1 MMIGGSRQE
10 APVKRIASVA
20 LALALT
26 AAGAAAGPEYTLEDT
41 RSLADPTSPPK
52 KVLVVAMADD
62 PKIRNRIED
71 KFVSHLRGRGIMAT
85 ASHPI
90 VPSLT
95 KMEDREKVLAALA
108 KEGVD
113 GVMTV
118 RAVSLTLDKGEKD
131 RWAQNWQTWIES
143 EQTVRQLVEQTLPLP
158 KKKSSNYGI
167 EFTLW
172 GSAGQKL
179 WAARTGITAR
189 SDLKSG
195 VSDLLQ
201 LTIDAMR
208 DARWV

>member
-1 MMIGGSRQE
+1 M
-10 APVKRIASVA
+10 KRIAAVA
-20 LALALT
+20 LALILT
-26 AAGAAAGPEYTLEDT
+26 AAGAGAGAEYTLEES
-41 RSLADPTSPPK
+41 RSIADPPSPPK
-52 KVLVVAMADD
+52 NVLVVAMADD

-113 GVMTV
+113 SVMTV
-118 RAVSLTLDKGEKD
+118 RAASLTLDKAEKD
-131 RWAQNWQTWIES
+131 RWAQDWNTWLES
-143 EQTVRQLVEQTLPLP
+143 EQTVRQLVEKTLPLP
-158 KKKSSNYGI
+158 KRKSSNYGI

-172 GSAGQKL
+172 NSTGHKV
-179 WAARTGITAR
+179 WAARTGVCAR

-195 VSDLLQ
+195 VGDLLQ
-201 LTIDAMR
+201 LVIDAMR

>member
-1 MMIGGSRQE
+1 M
-10 APVKRIASVA
+10 KRIASVA

-26 AAGAAAGPEYTLEDT
+26 AAGAAAGGDKYSLEET
-41 RSLADPTSPPK
+41 RSIAEPTSPPK
-52 KVLVVAMADD
+52 NILVLAIADD
-62 PKIRNRIED
+62 PEIRNRFED

-90 VPSLT
+90 VPSLI
-95 KMEDREKVLAALA
+95 ELADRQKILAALA

-118 RAVSLTLDKGEKD
+118 HAVSLDKTEKD
-131 RWAQNWQTWIES
+131 SWAQDWHAWVES
-143 EQTVRQLVEQTLPLP
+143 DSTVRQLIEQTLPLP
-158 KKKSSNYGI
+158 RKKSKRYGI

-172 GSAGQKL
+172 NSAGHKL
-179 WAARTGITAR
+179 WVARTGSCAR

-195 VSDLLQ
+195 VADLLQ
-201 LTIDAMR
+201 LAIDALK

>member
-1 MMIGGSRQE
+1 
-10 APVKRIASVA
+10 VA

-26 AAGAAAGPEYTLEDT
+26 AAGASAGGDKYSLEEP
-41 RSLADPTSPPK
+41 RSIAEPTSPPRNI
-52 KVLVVAMADD
+52 LVVAIADD
-62 PKIRNRIED
+62 PQIRNRFED

-95 KMEDREKVLAALA
+95 EMADREKILAAIA

-118 RAVSLTLDKGEKD
+118 RAVSLDKTGKD
-131 RWAQNWQTWIES
+131 RWAQDWHAWLES
-143 EQTVRQLVEQTLPLP
+143 DSTVRQLVEQSLPLA
-158 KKKSSNYGI
+158 KKKSKHYGI

-172 GSAGQKL
+172 SSAGHKL
-179 WAARTGITAR
+179 WAARTGTCAR

-195 VSDLLQ
+195 VAELLQ
-201 LTIDAMR
+201 LAIDAMK
-208 DARWV
+208 DAHWV